1 MAQDR
6 RSHGGWGQAG
16 GAGKGPG
23 RRQSGASHLS
33 GAFRGAALPG
43 VSTLRPSTLPLQ
55 INGVAS
61 EDMSLAD
68 TQQLIERTEGTL
80 TLLILRDH
88 RQFLVNIPDIEDSQ
102 SDSSRMD
109 GEGTW

>member
-1 MAQDR
+1 MARDR
-6 RSHGGWGQAG
+6 GSCGSWGWTG
-16 GAGKGPG
+16 GAGKGLGRWQLEHHAGAIPG
-23 RRQSGASHLS
+23 GGFPRSERPEANCS
-33 GAFRGAALPG
+33 
-43 VSTLRPSTLPLQ
+43 VSQ
-55 INGVAS
+55 INGVPS

-80 TLLILRDH
+80 TLLVLRDN
-88 RQFLVNIPDIEDSQ
+88 RQFLVNIADIDDSQ